1 MTSAWNYNR
10 LAALMQEFL
19 KSHSAASM
27 TAHQDVTALQHL
39 NRQMDAI
46 VEEWGAV
53 REMKEVDGIVEEWGG
68 GVLWEK
74 WEEREQ

>member
-1 MTSAWNYNR
+1 MTSAWDYNR

-27 TAHQDVTALQHL
+27 TAYKDATALQHL

-46 VEEWGAV
+46 VEEWDAV
-53 REMKEVDGIVEEWGG
+53 REMEEVEV
-68 GVLWEK
+68 
-74 WEEREQ
+74 

>member
-1 MTSAWNYNR
+1 MTSAWDYNR

-27 TAHQDVTALQHL
+27 TAHKDATALQHL

-46 VEEWGAV
+46 VEEWDVV
-53 REMKEVDGIVEEWGG
+53 REMEEVEA
-68 GVLWEK
+68 
-74 WEEREQ
+74 

>member
-1 MTSAWNYNR
+1 MTSAWDYNR

-27 TAHQDVTALQHL
+27 TAHKDAMAIQHL

-46 VEEWGAV
+46 LQEWDGVRQEEVKA
-53 REMKEVDGIVEEWGG
+53 
-68 GVLWEK
+68 
-74 WEEREQ
+74 

>member
-1 MTSAWNYNR
+1 MTSAWDYNR

-27 TAHQDVTALQHL
+27 TAHKDATVLQHL

-46 VEEWGAV
+46 VAEWYVV
-53 REMKEVDGIVEEWGG
+53 REMQEVEA
-68 GVLWEK
+68 
-74 WEEREQ
+74 